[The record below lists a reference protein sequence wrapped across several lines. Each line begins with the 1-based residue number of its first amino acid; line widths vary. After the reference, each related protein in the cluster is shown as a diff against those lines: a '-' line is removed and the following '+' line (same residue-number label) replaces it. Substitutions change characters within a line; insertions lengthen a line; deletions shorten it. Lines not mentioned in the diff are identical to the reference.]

1 MIEGDTIEVCLSK
14 LPNYARSK
22 RAKTFPAWKQKFIKE
37 NRDFYERNKEWIDE
51 WKKQIIGWEDS
62 FIKFEWN
69 CPEDG
74 KMNIEH
80 KIVQFRPSGI
90 RVKEPTYS
98 PALTFMGTQV
108 PVFPWIESKLPDG
121 TPQKGRYMTTIE
133 AAKIQGMQDLLFDKL
148 PANRIYE
155 ALGNAVDVDV
165 IKLIALNILKNE

>member
-1 MIEGDTIEVCLSK
+1 MSK

-22 RAKTFPAWKQKFIKE
+22 RAPVFPDWKQKFIRE
-37 NRDFYERNKEWIDE
+37 NRDFYERNKEWIDK

-69 CPEDG
+69 CKEDCA
-74 KMNIEH
+74 MNIEH

-108 PVFPWIESKLPDG
+108 PVFPWIETTLPDG
-121 TPQKGRYMTTIE
+121 STQKGRYMTTKE
-133 AAKIQGMQDLLFDKL
+133 AAKIQGMQDLSFDKL
-148 PANRIYE
+148 PTNRIYE
-155 ALGNAVDVDV
+155 ALGNAVDVDI
-165 IKLIALNILKNE
+165 IKLIALKIIQNG